1 MKNLWLSKLIK
12 IKLFHRSL
20 FILFFLFSSLFIL
33 FFLFSSLF
41 ILSFL
46 IKTLTSQMQDQDHIL
61 QVMKEASSILAILSK
76 NNTYLV
82 GFHRKQIWDIAKT
95 GLKVRWIQSFDVTLF
110 QNNLLAV
117 YGSLSIFYKIAI
129 ILLYFFRRFIPTTTT
144 QTNSVH
150 WLLKSLW

>member
-12 IKLFHRSL
+12 MKLFHR
-20 FILFFLFSSLFIL
+20 SLFIL

>member
-33 FFLFSSLF
+33 
-41 ILSFL
+41 SFL
-46 IKTLTSQMQDQDHIL
+46 IKTLTSKTQDQDHVL
-61 QVMKEASSILAILSK
+61 RVMKESSSILAILSK

-82 GFHRKQIWDIAKT
+82 GFHRKQIWDIAKI
-95 GLKVRWIQSFDVTLF
+95 GLKVRWIQSFDVTPF

-117 YGSLSIFYKIAI
+117 YGSLLIFYKIAI

-144 QTNSVH
+144 QTNSVY
-150 WLLKSLW
+150 WLPKSLW

>member
-12 IKLFHRSL
+12 MKLFNR
-20 FILFFLFSSLFIL
+20 SLFIL

-117 YGSLSIFYKIAI
+117 YGSLLIFCKIAI

-144 QTNSVH
+144 QTNSVY

>member
-33 FFLFSSLF
+33 
-41 ILSFL
+41 SFL
-46 IKTLTSQMQDQDHIL
+46 IKTLTSQMQDQDHSL

>member
-12 IKLFHRSL
+12 IKLFHR
-20 FILFFLFSSLFIL
+20 SLFIL

-117 YGSLSIFYKIAI
+117 YGSLLIFSKIAI

-144 QTNSVH
+144 QTNSVY
-150 WLLKSLW
+150 WLPKSLW

>member
-1 MKNLWLSKLIK
+1 
-12 IKLFHRSL
+12 
-20 FILFFLFSSLFIL
+20 
-33 FFLFSSLF
+33 
-41 ILSFL
+41 
-46 IKTLTSQMQDQDHIL
+46 MQDQDHIL